1 MATIYEISHK
11 RLVCFL
17 TLMVIVFVDIWVSF
31 GATWVIGIQGEQR
44 MQNNQKVESLWSH
57 CDLQPNYKSE
67 QCDTLFSSIGG
78 PSVDGGKYLAWRAM
92 TVISVLTFAASAA
105 CTLLSLDCVLMTDSK
120 QWAALAAGSFSL
132 FSGLLLAVTA
142 IWYSVDMTTRNIGFN
157 GFNGGGRSALSTR
170 VDIYNQRPGPGLIF
184 AYIMSLA
191 AGVIGACLIIYSN
204 DEDCYEPDVGNAVS
218 GLTMVPGIAAPGAY
232 QKAQTRQR
240 GSYEST
246 RGISQA
252 RRPSMPMSMISGFP
266 RQTALRKQ
274 SEAQFLSESMHG
286 SKHSID
292 GIDRTP
298 GGQLDYI

>member
-1 MATIYEISHK
+1 
-11 RLVCFL
+11 
-17 TLMVIVFVDIWVSF
+17 MVIVFVDIWVSF
-31 GATWVIGIQGEQR
+31 GATWVVGIQGEQR

-57 CDLQPNYKSE
+57 CDRQPNYKSE

-105 CTLLSLDCVLMTDSK
+105 CCLLSLDCVLMTDSK

-132 FSGLLLAVTA
+132 FSALLLAVTA
-142 IWYSVDMTTRNIGFN
+142 IWYSVDMSTRNIGY
-157 GFNGGGRSALSTR
+157 GSIGGAGRSALSTR

-184 AYIMSLA
+184 AYIMSVA
-191 AGVIGACLIIYSN
+191 AVVVGACLIIYSN
-204 DEDCYEPDVGNAVS
+204 DEDCYEPDVGNGMPRATLMSAVS

-246 RGISQA
+246 RAVSQA

-292 GIDRTP
+292 GIDRNP